1 MVLGHMG
8 YGPAMVI
15 IEVIIVIMVISTSMV
30 SYQLS
35 IKFYELMKLQAMG
48 ETLVRN

>member
-8 YGPAMVI
+8 YGPAM
-15 IEVIIVIMVISTSMV
+15 VIIVIMVISTSMV